1 MIEGKISHMI
11 ITEVGMRCRS
21 ISTMAFTSVLLFIC
35 SIYSCYAQVPLLMW
49 TSGGSNMPHL
59 AQPAAGQTVS
69 GGQLASYLKSALSG
83 APHNVLLFL
92 QDKLSMEDFTMY
104 GGVFGN
110 KQDSAFLTVESA
122 LQASSSPLVL
132 PALDWSASHSILE
145 LFQGELGIPAVHID
159 PNTLKEIKLNTS
171 QPSLLAVHL
180 PYTAGVQ
187 TKESLLKNDA
197 IIGEVLNVF
206 KSQDV
211 PYTAV
216 YTGLKPS
223 RVIEETPVMP
233 GRSVGRS
240 LLQAPPQSSVKPP
253 LVVNNTAG
261 RPCILLWADTLLA
274 SYSGKQDD
282 LAIHIFNGSADTAG
296 SVCNETLSRL
306 VINYQN
312 VLDLRSLRLIFSMR
326 KIFFPVS
333 ARNWSVVEQ
342 VVLEYDGQRAI
353 FNASGGIYSPAE
365 YSFHCQSVSSIQSPL
380 LVPRSATDNANQ
392 WKLSFTDFQIQGFNV
407 TGEDFS
413 YASDCAGF
421 FTPGIWMGLLT
432 SLLMVFILT
441 YGLHMIMQLRT
452 MDRFDDPKGPA
463 ISVPQSE

>member
-1 MIEGKISHMI
+1 M
-11 ITEVGMRCRS
+11 TEVVMRCRS
-21 ISTMAFTSVLLFIC
+21 VSTMAFTSVLLFIC
-35 SIYSCYAQVPLLMW
+35 SIYSCYGQVPLLMW
-49 TSGGSNMPHL
+49 TSDGSNLHL

-69 GGQLASYLKSALSG
+69 GGQLGSYLKSALSV

-110 KQDSAFLTVESA
+110 KQDSAFLNVESA
-122 LQASSSPLVL
+122 LQTSSSPLVL
-132 PALDWSASHSILE
+132 PALDWSASHSTLE
-145 LFQGELGIPAVHID
+145 IFQGELGIPAVHIN
-159 PNTLKEIKLNTS
+159 PSTLREIKLNTA

-180 PYTAGVQ
+180 PYTAGDE
-187 TKESLLKNDA
+187 TKESLMKNDA
-197 IIGEVLNVF
+197 IIGEVLDVF
-206 KSQDV
+206 RSQDV

-223 RVIEETPVMP
+223 RVVEETPVMA
-233 GRSVGRS
+233 GHSVGRS
-240 LLQAPPQSSVKPP
+240 LLQAPPQSSVKAP
-253 LVVNNTAG
+253 LVVKSTAG
-261 RPCILLWADTLLA
+261 QPCILLWADTLLA
-274 SYSGKQDD
+274 SYSGKQVD
-282 LAIHIFNGSADTAG
+282 LARDIFNGSADTTG
-296 SVCNETLSRL
+296 SVCNENLSRL

-326 KIFFPVS
+326 KILFPVS

-441 YGLHMIMQLRT
+441 YGLHMIMQLHT
-452 MDRFDDPKGPA
+452 MDRFDDPKGPT
-463 ISVPQSE
+463 ISVPQTE

>member
-1 MIEGKISHMI
+1 M
-11 ITEVGMRCRS
+11 TEVGLRRS
-21 ISTMAFTSVLLFIC
+21 SLSTMAFTSVLLFIC
-35 SIYSCYAQVPLLMW
+35 SIYSCYAQAPLLMW
-49 TSGGSNMPHL
+49 TSDRSNMPHL
-59 AQPAAGQTVS
+59 AQPTAGQTVS
-69 GGQLASYLKSALSG
+69 GGQLASYLKSALSI

-110 KQDSAFLTVESA
+110 KQDSAFLNVESA
-122 LQASSSPLVL
+122 LQTSSNPLVL

-145 LFQGELGIPAVHID
+145 LLQGELGIPAVQID
-159 PNTLKEIKLNTS
+159 PSTLKEIKLNTA

-180 PYTAGVQ
+180 PYTAGDQ
-187 TKESLLKNDA
+187 TKELLLKNDA
-197 IIGEVLNVF
+197 IIGEVLNMF

-211 PYTAV
+211 AYTAV

-223 RVIEETPVMP
+223 RVIEDTPVMA
-233 GRSVGRS
+233 GHSVGRS
-240 LLQAPPQSSVKPP
+240 LLQALPESTVKPP
-253 LVVNNTAG
+253 LVINNTAG
-261 RPCILLWADTLLA
+261 QPCILLWADTLLA
-274 SYSGKQDD
+274 TYSGNQVD
-282 LAIHIFNGSADTAG
+282 LARDIFNGSADTAG
-296 SVCNETLSRL
+296 SVCNNTLSRL
-306 VINYQN
+306 VLNYKN
-312 VLDLRSLRLIFSMR
+312 VLNLRSLRLIFSMR

-333 ARNWSVVEQ
+333 ARDWSVMEQ

-353 FNASGGIYSPAE
+353 FNASSGIYSPAE
-365 YSFHCQSVSSIQSPL
+365 YSFHCQSVSSAQSPL
-380 LVPRSATDNANQ
+380 LVPRSATDNATM
-392 WKLSFTDFQIQGFNV
+392 WTLSFTDFQIQGFNV
-407 TGEDFS
+407 TGEEFS

-432 SLLMVFILT
+432 SLLMVFILS

>member
-1 MIEGKISHMI
+1 MI

-21 ISTMAFTSVLLFIC
+21 VSTMAFTSVLLFIC

-92 QDKLSMEDFTMY
+92 QDK
-104 GGVFGN
+104 
-110 KQDSAFLTVESA
+110 SA

-145 LFQGELGIPAVHID
+145 LFQGELGIPAVHIN

-180 PYTAGVQ
+180 PYSAGVQ

-223 RVIEETPVMP
+223 RVIEETPVMA

>member
-1 MIEGKISHMI
+1 M
-11 ITEVGMRCRS
+11 TEVGMRRS
-21 ISTMAFTSVLLFIC
+21 SLSTMAFTSVLLFIC
-35 SIYSCYAQVPLLMW
+35 SIYSCYAQAPLLMW
-49 TSGGSNMPHL
+49 TSDGSNMPHL
-59 AQPAAGQTVS
+59 AQPTAGQTVS
-69 GGQLASYLKSALSG
+69 GGQLASYLKSALSI

-110 KQDSAFLTVESA
+110 KQDSAFLNVESA
-122 LQASSSPLVL
+122 LQTSSSPLVL

-145 LFQGELGIPAVHID
+145 LLQEELGIPAVHID
-159 PNTLKEIKLNTS
+159 PSTLKEIKLNTA

-180 PYTAGVQ
+180 PYTGDR
-187 TKESLLKNDA
+187 TKELLLKNDA
-197 IIGEVLNVF
+197 IIGEVLDMF

-223 RVIEETPVMP
+223 RVIEDTPVMA
-233 GRSVGRS
+233 GHSVGRS
-240 LLQAPPQSSVKPP
+240 LLQAPSESPVKPP
-253 LVVNNTAG
+253 LVVNSTEG
-261 RPCILLWADTLLA
+261 KPCILLWADTLLA
-274 SYSGKQDD
+274 TYSGIQVD
-282 LAIHIFNGSADTAG
+282 LARSIFNGSANVTD
-296 SVCNETLSRL
+296 SVCNNTLSRL
-306 VINYQN
+306 VLNYQN
-312 VLDLRSLRLIFSMR
+312 VLNLRSLRLIFSMR

-333 ARNWSVVEQ
+333 ARDWSVVEQ

-353 FNASGGIYSPAE
+353 FNASRGIYSPAE
-365 YSFHCQSVSSIQSPL
+365 YSFHCQSVSSAQSPL
-380 LVPRSATDNANQ
+380 LVPRSATDNATQ
-392 WKLSFTDFQIQGFNV
+392 WTLSFTDFQIQGFNV
-407 TGEDFS
+407 TGENFS

-441 YGLHMIMQLRT
+441 YGLHMIMQIRT

>member
-1 MIEGKISHMI
+1 
-11 ITEVGMRCRS
+11 
-21 ISTMAFTSVLLFIC
+21 MAFTSLLLFIC

-49 TSGGSNMPHL
+49 TSDGSNMPNL

-69 GGQLASYLKSALSG
+69 GGQLTSYLKSALSI

-92 QDKLSMEDFTMY
+92 QDELSMDDFTMY

-110 KQDSAFLTVESA
+110 KQDSAFSNLESA
-122 LQASSSPLVL
+122 LRTSSNPLVL

-159 PNTLKEIKLNTS
+159 PSTLKEIKLNAA
-171 QPSLLAVHL
+171 QPFLLAVHL
-180 PYTAGVQ
+180 PYTAGDQ
-187 TKESLLKNDA
+187 TKELLLKNDA
-197 IIGEVLNVF
+197 VIGEVLDMF

-223 RVIEETPVMP
+223 RVIEETPVMA
-233 GRSVGRS
+233 GRSMGRS
-240 LLQAPPQSSVKPP
+240 LLQAPPQASVKPP
-253 LVVNNTAG
+253 LVFNDAEG

-274 SYSGKQDD
+274 TYNKIEVD
-282 LAIHIFNGSADTAG
+282 LARDIFNSSTNVTAG

-306 VINYQN
+306 VLNYRG
-312 VLDLRSLRLIFSMR
+312 VLGLQSLRLIFSMR
-326 KIFFPVS
+326 KTFFPVS
-333 ARNWSVVEQ
+333 ARHWSLMEQ

-353 FNASGGIYSPAE
+353 FNGSGGIYSPAE
-365 YSFHCQSVSSIQSPL
+365 YSFHCQSVSSTQSPL
-380 LVPRSATDNANQ
+380 LVPRSATDNATQ
-392 WKLSFTDFQIQGFNV
+392 WTLSFTDFQIQGFNV

-441 YGLHMIMQLRT
+441 YGLHMIMQVRT

>member
-1 MIEGKISHMI
+1 MIPVCQH
-11 ITEVGMRCRS
+11 R
-21 ISTMAFTSVLLFIC
+21 
-35 SIYSCYAQVPLLMW
+35 
-49 TSGGSNMPHL
+49 SNMPHL

-92 QDKLSMEDFTMY
+92 QDKLIMEDFTMY

-180 PYTAGVQ
+180 PYT
-187 TKESLLKNDA
+187 
-197 IIGEVLNVF
+197 VLNVF

-223 RVIEETPVMP
+223 RVIEETPVMA

-282 LAIHIFNGSADTAG
+282 LAVHIFNGSADTAG

>member
-1 MIEGKISHMI
+1 M
-11 ITEVGMRCRS
+11 TEVGMRRS
-21 ISTMAFTSVLLFIC
+21 SLSTMAFTSVLLFIC

-49 TSGGSNMPHL
+49 TSDGSNMPHL
-59 AQPAAGQTVS
+59 AQPIAGQTLS
-69 GGQLASYLKSALSG
+69 GGQLASYMKSALSI
-83 APHNVLLFL
+83 APHNVVLFL

-110 KQDSAFLTVESA
+110 KQDSAFSNVESA
-122 LQASSSPLVL
+122 LQMSSSPLML

-159 PNTLKEIKLNTS
+159 PSTLKEIKLNTA

-180 PYTAGVQ
+180 PYTAGDQ
-187 TKESLLKNDA
+187 TKELLLKNDA
-197 IIGEVLNVF
+197 IIGEVLNMF

-223 RVIEETPVMP
+223 RVIEETPVMA

-240 LLQAPPQSSVKPP
+240 LLQAPSEPSVKPP
-253 LVVNNTAG
+253 VVFNDTSG
-261 RPCILLWADTLLA
+261 PCILLWADTLLA
-274 SYSGKQDD
+274 SYKGEEVD
-282 LAIHIFNGSADTAG
+282 LARDIFNGSAEVTAG
-296 SVCNETLSRL
+296 SVCNETVSRL
-306 VINYQN
+306 VLNYKN
-312 VLDLRSLRLIFSMR
+312 VLGFQSLQLIFSMR
-326 KIFFPVS
+326 KIFFAVS
-333 ARNWSVVEQ
+333 ARNWSVMEQ

-353 FNASGGIYSPAE
+353 FNGSSGIYSPAE
-365 YSFHCQSVSSIQSPL
+365 YSFHCQNVGNAQSPL
-380 LVPRSATDNANQ
+380 LVPYSATDNATE
-392 WKLSFTDFQIQGFNV
+392 WTLSFTDFQIQGFNV
-407 TGEDFS
+407 TGNNFS

-432 SLLMVFILT
+432 SLLMVLILT

>member
-1 MIEGKISHMI
+1 M
-11 ITEVGMRCRS
+11 TEVGMRRS
-21 ISTMAFTSVLLFIC
+21 SLSTMAFTSVLLFIC
-35 SIYSCYAQVPLLMW
+35 SIYSCYAQAPLLMW
-49 TSGGSNMPHL
+49 TSDGSNMPHL
-59 AQPAAGQTVS
+59 AQPTAGQTVS
-69 GGQLASYLKSALSG
+69 GGQLASYLKSALSI

-110 KQDSAFLTVESA
+110 KQDSAFLNVESA
-122 LQASSSPLVL
+122 LQTSSSPLVL
-132 PALDWSASHSILE
+132 PSLDWSASHSILE
-145 LFQGELGIPAVHID
+145 LLQGELGIPAVHID
-159 PNTLKEIKLNTS
+159 PSTLKEIKLNTA

-180 PYTAGVQ
+180 PYTAGDR
-187 TKESLLKNDA
+187 TKELLLKNDA
-197 IIGEVLNVF
+197 IIGEVLDMF

-223 RVIEETPVMP
+223 RVIEDTPVMAEH
-233 GRSVGRS
+233 SVGRS
-240 LLQAPPQSSVKPP
+240 LLQAPSESPVKPP
-253 LVVNNTAG
+253 LVVNSAEG
-261 RPCILLWADTLLA
+261 KPCILLWADTLLA
-274 SYSGKQDD
+274 TYSGIQVD
-282 LAIHIFNGSADTAG
+282 LARSIFNGSANVTG
-296 SVCNETLSRL
+296 SVCNNTLSRL
-306 VINYQN
+306 VLNYQN
-312 VLDLRSLRLIFSMR
+312 VLNLRSLRLIFSMR

-333 ARNWSVVEQ
+333 ARDWSVVEQ

-353 FNASGGIYSPAE
+353 FNASRGIYSPAE
-365 YSFHCQSVSSIQSPL
+365 YSFHCQNVSSAQSPL
-380 LVPRSATDNANQ
+380 LVPRSATDNATQ
-392 WKLSFTDFQIQGFNV
+392 WTLSFTDFQIQGFNV
-407 TGEDFS
+407 TGENFS

-441 YGLHMIMQLRT
+441 YGLHMIMQIRT